1 MEQTQKPAPR
11 NLQRQRREAIA
22 VDKNGRAMAVYI
34 LTVYATVRYSLIFPI
49 KAAANPY
56 NLRERERER
65 EREGGRHGFRR
76 ERNVLRKCRNVWGL
90 SKWTIHERIKIFV
103 GRKYPSDFTC
113 QTIMYGKVEM
123 IEDVG
128 VEEWM

>member
-56 NLRERERER
+56 NLRERERGGEGGTVFEER
-65 EREGGRHGFRR
+65 EMFSESAGMCGA
-76 ERNVLRKCRNVWGL
+76 
-90 SKWTIHERIKIFV
+90 
-103 GRKYPSDFTC
+103 
-113 QTIMYGKVEM
+113 
-123 IEDVG
+123 
-128 VEEWM
+128 